1 MKKHGTLIFVLIA
14 IGLTIAVFAYL
25 FFTGKI
31 GHKKGKGNPKNNG
44 GGNINDG
51 NIDAT
56 NNTYIGRDA
65 YASRN
70 GVKVYN
76 ADQSVYK
83 TAAIDD
89 WVGKVYSSK
98 VVHIPGKFDADS
110 NTWSGGV
117 DIQAYILGS
126 NQYAKFVDKNDV
138 YLQ

>member
-14 IGLTIAVFAYL
+14 IGITIAVVAYL
-25 FFTGKI
+25 FFTGRF
-31 GHKKGKGNPKNNG
+31 GHAKGKGKGNAVNPAD
-44 GGNINDG
+44 DG
-51 NIDAT
+51 NIDST

-65 YASRN
+65 YASRD

-76 ADQSVYK
+76 SDQSIFK
-83 TAAIDD
+83 TAKIDE
-89 WVGKVYSSK
+89 WIGKVYSAK

-117 DIQAYILGS
+117 DISAYILGS